1 MVTSTVSLVLCRKM
15 SIGTLTA
22 LLSGLKVLVTR
33 ARVSAGGRTTVMVN
47 RSMASGATRA
57 KASNWGATR
66 SRASPGRAGPIG
78 LSVQVTTA
86 RASRATQAALKAR
99 RAAPEAREAIWDMGS
114 GANEMPQLAEFRQG
128 SQW

>member
-1 MVTSTVSLVLCRKM
+1 MVTSTVSLVLCRKTSM
-15 SIGTLTA
+15 GTLTA

-78 LSVQVTTA
+78 LSVQVTSSRAA
-86 RASRATQAALKAR
+86 RAAPQAR
-99 RAAPEAREAIWDMGS
+99 RARRRDLVMGS
-114 GANEMPQLAEFRQG
+114 GGAG
-128 SQW
+128 